1 MKNNPPAARGDDFAP
16 AYNKVRAIPART
28 KMPQQLVK
36 RVISRPA
43 LSAPKSRVVKPSTP
57 AKAIAASN
65 YIRQYGDKGYVPSNG
80 VGVGGSP
87 TGEQKLQKIK
97 KIDPGSLMALP
108 LKKKKQYKPSN
119 AGYSNFA

>member
-16 AYNKVRAIPART
+16 AYNKVRAIPAKT

-36 RVISRPA
+36 KVISRPA

-87 TGEQKLQKIK
+87 KGEPKQKPK
-97 KIDPGSLMALP
+97 KVVPV
-108 LKKKKQYKPSN
+108 KKKQYTPSN